1 MNKVWLLCLRKG
13 TVLMGTTRAVNY
25 CAGDAPEEY
34 LKMYENVDAIEE
46 TPQGFIIRGL
56 KVKGAKRD
64 VGISSSVV
72 THWEYK
78 REAVKVEARK

>member
-13 TVLMGTTRAVNY
+13 TVLMGTTRSVNF

-34 LKMYENVDAIEE
+34 LKMYQRVDAIEE
-46 TPQGFIIRGL
+46 TPQGFVIRGMP
-56 KVKGAKRD
+56 VKNEKRD
-64 VGISSSVV
+64 VGVANSVV

-78 REAVKVEARK
+78 REAPKAK